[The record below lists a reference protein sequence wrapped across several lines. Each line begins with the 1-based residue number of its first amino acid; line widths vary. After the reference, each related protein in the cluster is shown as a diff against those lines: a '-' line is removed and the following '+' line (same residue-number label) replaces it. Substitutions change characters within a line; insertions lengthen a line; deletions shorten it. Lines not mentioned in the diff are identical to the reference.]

1 MKIIDAHIHYSVGH
15 SHFNNL
21 AKAAGHENT
30 EAHLREVYAKEG
42 IKLAIVMSNLN
53 RDPDVQSNP
62 DFTRYCAGVHQ
73 DALDPARLNDALD
86 LTERHLRSDLCVG
99 LKIYAGYTHVNLS
112 DPVYAPFYELAIQ
125 YDKPVAVH
133 MGVTANPRGLL
144 RYCHPLQMDDAA
156 VAFPKARF
164 VMCHFGN
171 PWLMDAAAVLE
182 KNENVAADMSGLIAG
197 NFNVDEFARAQYG
210 YVEQLKTWITYVED
224 YEKFMFGTDWPLTNI
239 GEYIRLMER
248 LIPARYLDLVYYENA
263 KRIYKLSDLE

>member
-1 MKIIDAHIHYSVGH
+1 MKIIDAHIHYSTGH
-15 SHFNNL
+15 SHFNTL

-42 IKLAIVMSNLN
+42 IALAIVMSNLN

-62 DFTRYCAGVHQ
+62 DFLRYCAGVHH
-73 DALDPARLNDALD
+73 DALHPDRVNDALE
-86 LTERHLRSDLCVG
+86 LTERHLRNDICVG
-99 LKIYAGYTHVNLS
+99 LKIYAGYTPYNLR
-112 DPVYAPFYELAIQ
+112 DQVYAPYYELALK

-144 RYCHPLQMDDAA
+144 RFSHPLQMDDVA
-156 VAFPKARF
+156 VMYPGIQF

-182 KNENVAADMSGLIAG
+182 KNPNVSADMSGLIAG
-197 NFNVDEFARAQYG
+197 NFDTDAFLRLQHG

-239 GEYIRLMER
+239 SEYIRLFER
-248 LIPARYLDLVYYENA
+248 IIPEKYHELFFFENA
-263 KRIYKLSDLE
+263 KRIYKLDV